1 MQAGYELSPGSDAEA
16 CLAAAH
22 RLVNDGRELGSYVMT
37 AYLDS
42 AIFANHGGMPA
53 LVYGPVAENVHALD
67 ERVSLS
73 SLLRVTK
80 AIALFAAEWCG
91 VEERVARP
99 PAA

>member
-1 MQAGYELSPGSDAEA
+1 
-16 CLAAAH
+16 
-22 RLVNDGRELGSYVMT
+22 MT

-80 AIALFAAEWCG
+80 TVALFAANWCG
-91 VEERVARP
+91 VEERPDTSTRVEPYLQCEQHSTRLNAPSDVLSGVRG
-99 PAA
+99 ASEGRIK